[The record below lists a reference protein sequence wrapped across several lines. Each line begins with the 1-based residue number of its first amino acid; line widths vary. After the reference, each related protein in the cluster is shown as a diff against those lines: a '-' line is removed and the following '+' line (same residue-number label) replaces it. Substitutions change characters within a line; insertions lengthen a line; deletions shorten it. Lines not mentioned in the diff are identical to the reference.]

1 MKYVWMFVYFEEE
14 LSYSYQIVYN
24 QVRLRGV
31 SR

>member
-24 QVRLRGV
+24 RVRLRDV

>member
-24 QVRLRGV
+24 QVRLRDV